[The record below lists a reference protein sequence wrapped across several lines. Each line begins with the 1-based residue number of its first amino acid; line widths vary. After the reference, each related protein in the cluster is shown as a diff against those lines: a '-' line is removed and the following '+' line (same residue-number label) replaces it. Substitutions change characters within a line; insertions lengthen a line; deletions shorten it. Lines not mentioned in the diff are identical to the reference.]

1 MLINVFD
8 SAREQLNSQAKIVH
22 SISRENPILIGFD
35 ELRELG
41 ITYSKEHLRRLETAG
56 QFPERVRLTPSR
68 IAWMFNEVMAWINDR
83 AQVRSIETGNQE
95 TREAQ

>member
-1 MLINVFD
+1 MHVTSKDGGVRNW
-8 SAREQLNSQAKIVH
+8 SPPQQLHEVGQ
-22 SISRENPILIGFD
+22 ILLD
-35 ELRELG
+35 YDNLRDLG

-95 TREAQ
+95 TREVQ

>member
-1 MLINVFD
+1 MNITLKDRGVRDWPSPPQIQKVG
-8 SAREQLNSQAKIVH
+8 Q
-22 SISRENPILIGFD
+22 ILLD
-35 ELRELG
+35 YDNLRDLG

-83 AQVRSIETGNQE
+83 AQVRSIGTGNQE